1 MIVAGELVEY
11 TDPGCPWCWAAEPTL
26 RWLQRLYAPWL
37 RWRRVFGVQLD
48 GTPGA
53 DAEEPASQAHER
65 WLTAARH
72 GGVGLVS
79 SLPRAHAST
88 RPAALAA
95 KAAERQG
102 PAAGDDALR
111 ALREAYFLDGRPPD
125 SERLITDALTGAPG
139 VDVERVLRDMAE
151 PGVLAGLQADWR
163 EARDPH
169 PSVLG
174 LAGPGPHPG
183 AAKQEEHAVRYAF
196 PTIIVR
202 GSGGEQVVP
211 GWRPPG
217 VYREAVRLAAPELRR
232 APEPPALEPDVA
244 LERYRSLSHA
254 DLALLTDG
262 QAPQSVAATPTAT
275 TPIWRAP
282 VRSSHFATKLDN
294 LDQVTVD

>member
-1 MIVAGELVEY
+1 MYG
-11 TDPGCPWCWAAEPTL
+11 
-26 RWLQRLYAPWL
+26 PWL

-48 GTPGA
+48 GPPGA
-53 DAEEPASQAHER
+53 DSPEPAADVHER
-65 WLTAARH
+65 WLAAARH
-72 GGVGLVS
+72 GGVGLVA
-79 SLPRAHAST
+79 SLSRAHAST

-125 SERLITDALTGAPG
+125 SDQLIADALAGTPG

-163 EARDPH
+163 ETRDPH

-174 LAGPGPHPG
+174 LSAPGPHPG
-183 AAKQEEHAVRYAF
+183 AGKQEEHALRYAF

-202 GSGGEQVVP
+202 GSGGEQLVP
-211 GWRPPG
+211 GWRPPA
-217 VYREAVRLAAPELRR
+217 VYRQAVRAAAPELRQ

-254 DLALLTDG
+254 DLALLTNG
-262 QAPQSVAATPTAT
+262 QAPQSVAAAPTAT
-275 TPIWRAP
+275 TPVWRAP
-282 VRSSHFATKLDN
+282 GGDSRFAAKLDN
-294 LDQVTVD
+294 LDQISID